1 MIVFLKPTWSSF
13 FERSYWLITPWQ
25 TNKEPCRPTVGDI
38 YKPTHSQTNTLT
50 DRTDKGIDTKNRQH
64 NLVLI
69 NVVNNV
75 IGLCKELQNWRSPM
89 SPSSERIE
97 GFWVVC
103 VWKTDWLT
111 NWLTEWPPD
120 WLAYWMID
128 WLTDWLTNWLTD
140 WLADWLTGWLADWL
154 TGWLANW
161 LTGEL
166 TDWLTDW
173 LTD

>member
-1 MIVFLKPTWSSF
+1 M
-13 FERSYWLITPWQ
+13 Q
-25 TNKEPCRPTVGDI
+25 TDSRRYI
-38 YKPTHSQTNTLT
+38 QTNTQPDKYT
-50 DRTDKGIDTKNRQH
+50 DRQNRQRDRHKNRQH

-140 WLADWLTGWLADWL
+140 WLADWLTSQ
-154 TGWLANW
+154 TNP
-161 LTGEL
+161 L
-166 TDWLTDW
+166 TDRQNRQIDRHTNNKQHNLVLINGVNNVIGHSKEFQVD
-173 LTD
+173 LRPLAPR